1 MAFYSIATVLLV
13 LFSAVFIFLQHEKF
27 GKTPNSALINKY
39 SALSN
44 YQNGAFQN
52 QSDTPN
58 FSGDDNVITIFWN
71 FFFNKNAHAEPHSLM
86 PTKKID
92 IRSVP
97 IDENIVVWFGH
108 SSYYLQIDGKR
119 FLIDPVFS
127 GAASPVSFTTKS
139 FAGVDVYSSE
149 DFPNI
154 DYLLITHDHWDHLDY
169 ETIIK
174 LRSKVKTVVTGL
186 GVALHLKQWG
196 YDPATIIE
204 KNWYEKAELSEG
216 FSITLQ
222 PTRHFSG
229 RLFKKNAS
237 LWTSFVLKTPTKNLY
252 LGGDSG
258 YDKHFKETGDK
269 YGPFDMA
276 FLECG
281 QYNKNW
287 KYIHMAPEEVA
298 QAALDLKAKVLFP
311 VHWAK
316 FSLALHS
323 WKEPIER
330 LTIAASQKNVQ
341 LLTPMIGE
349 KVSLQEQYTNTQWW
363 EKVQ

>member
-1 MAFYSIATVLLV
+1 MAFYSVATVLLL
-13 LFSAVFIFLQHEKF
+13 LFSAAFIFLQHEKF
-27 GKTPNSALINKY
+27 GKTPNSALVSDY
-39 SALSN
+39 SKLPN

-52 QSDTPN
+52 QSHTPN
-58 FSGDDNVITIFWN
+58 FSGDDNVVTIFWN
-71 FFFNKNAHAEPHSLM
+71 FFFNKNVNAEPHSTI
-86 PTKKID
+86 PTKKVD
-92 IRSVP
+92 IHSIP
-97 IDENIVVWFGH
+97 LSENVVIWFGH

-139 FAGVDVYSSE
+139 FVGTDVYATE
-149 DFPNI
+149 DFSAI

-169 ETIIK
+169 ETIVK
-174 LRSKVKTVVTGL
+174 LRPKVKNVVTGL

-196 YDPATIIE
+196 FAEESIIE
-204 KNWYEKAELSEG
+204 KNWYEKAELSDG

-237 LWTSFVLKTPTKNLY
+237 LWTSFVLKTPTKKLY

-258 YDKHFKETGDK
+258 YDKHFKETGEK
-269 YGPFDMA
+269 YGPFDVA

-298 QAALDLKAKVLFP
+298 QAAIDLKARVLFP

-316 FSLALHS
+316 FSLSLHS

-330 LTIAASQKNVQ
+330 LTSAAKQKNVQ

-349 KVSLQEQYTNTQWW
+349 KVLLNEPYTSTQWW
-363 EKVQ
+363 EQVQ

>member
-1 MAFYSIATVLLV
+1 MAFYSVTTVLLL
-13 LFSAVFIFLQHEKF
+13 LFSAIFIFLQHEKF
-27 GKTPNSALINKY
+27 GKTPNSALSNQY
-39 SALSN
+39 SFLPN
-44 YQNGAFQN
+44 YHGGAFQN
-52 QSDTPN
+52 QSETPN
-58 FSGDDNVITIFWN
+58 FSGDDNVVTIFWN
-71 FFFNKNAHAEPHSLM
+71 FFFNKNVDAEPHSPI

-92 IRSVP
+92 IHSIP
-97 IDENIVVWFGH
+97 LSENVVIWFGH
-108 SSYYLQIDGKR
+108 SSYFLQIDGKR

-139 FAGVDVYSSE
+139 FVGTDVYSAD
-149 DFPNI
+149 DFPTI

-174 LRSKVKTVVTGL
+174 LRPKVKTVVTGL
-186 GVALHLKQWG
+186 GVGLHLKQWG
-196 YDPATIIE
+196 FEEESIIE

-269 YGPFDMA
+269 YGPFDLA

-298 QAALDLKAKVLFP
+298 QAAIDLKATRLFP

-316 FSLALHS
+316 FSLSLHS

-330 LTIAASQKNVQ
+330 LTIAAKQKNVQ

-349 KVSLQEQYTNTQWW
+349 KVLLNEPNTSTQWW
-363 EKVQ
+363 EQVQ